1 MAEVLLLDTDRQFSK
16 NLAKYLIGE
25 GHGVST
31 YVEPQQAILGVD
43 KKRPNVIMLDLVLAS
58 RSGIEFLYELR
69 SYPEWQD
76 IPVLVVGRLTHDEVL
91 SFQPAFHELNV
102 SDYLNRA
109 TISLNG
115 IKDKVEQ
122 VLMPATA

>member
-16 NLAKYLIGE
+16 NLATYLTGE
-25 GHGVST
+25 GHSVDA

-43 KKRPNVIMLDLVLAS
+43 TKRPHLIMLDLILAS

-76 IPVLVVGRLTHDEVL
+76 IPVLVVSRLSPDEVL
-91 SFQPAFHELNV
+91 SFQPAFQQLNV
-102 SDYLNRA
+102 SDYLNKT
-109 TISLNG
+109 TISLND

-122 VLMPATA
+122 VLMPAAA